1 MVLLSSLVRHQSV
14 QGLTKYGTREKKIK
28 GDTKVSALVGGEN
41 SDKFIYTNL
50 KIWFIFIFVKS
61 LYMIHGIRN
70 NK

>member
-50 KIWFIFIFVKS
+50 KI
-61 LYMIHGIRN
+61 
-70 NK
+70 